1 MNITVQSTSVA
12 SNHVLLTVTAL
23 SLRVGFL
30 PGGTKRSGK
39 LQWVTFYCNFL
50 LFILSTSILSY
61 FIITRTFLAQRVT
74 SLSVYTV
81 MCHPL

>member
-23 SLRVGFL
+23 SLRVGFP

-50 LFILSTSILSY
+50 HIVTFYCSYLVLVYLVIL
-61 FIITRTFLAQRVT
+61 
-74 SLSVYTV
+74 
-81 MCHPL
+81 